1 MAETKINLNYQVDE
15 TQFDNK
21 VGTAVETGGASD
33 EVEASIDARF
43 NEGGPTGGH
52 THSGTIL
59 DGQKVTYANLDSIPG
74 TFAPS
79 AHNHP
84 FTEVTGDIVYT
95 QLDSI
100 ISAAAE
106 ASKIIQAND
115 ARLSDSRDPNAHNH
129 PFTDITGDIVYTQL
143 DNIISAGAD
152 ASKIIQANDARLS
165 DARTPTSHNNTYH
178 SATYITSAGVTY
190 DNLSN
195 NGDIGVLSNQV
206 AQGDHTHD
214 DRYYAQGTVDTLL
227 GGKANTVHAHTDGE
241 VQEAGL
247 ADDAS
252 FKNVQS
258 RPYSFSPF
266 GIGDW
271 QINENGAAY
280 TNPTGGDFGTGQ
292 YVVGLQLPH
301 DAMITEL
308 EIALYSEG
316 VHDLLIKLMATD
328 MVSGL
333 GSEMAQI
340 THTTSTTD
348 FDTINT
354 TDFATG
360 SDLIDRS
367 LYHYWLLIEES
378 STHDVDLIIAGII
391 ATCDV
396 TIPLP

>member
-1 MAETKINLNYQVDE
+1 MAETKINLNYQVNE

-21 VGTAVETGGASD
+21 VGTAVETGGAND
-33 EVEASIDARF
+33 GVEANIDARF
-43 NEGGPTGGH
+43 NEGGATGGH

-59 DGQKVTYANLDSIPG
+59 DGQKVSYADLTNVPG

-79 AHNHP
+79 SHNHP
-84 FTEVTGDIVYT
+84 FTDLIGDITYG
-95 QLDSI
+95 QLDSL
-100 ISAAAE
+100 ISGAAE

-115 ARLSDSRDPNAHNH
+115 ARLSDTRDPNSHGH
-129 PFTDITGDIVYTQL
+129 PFTDITGDITYGQL
-143 DNIISAGAD
+143 DSLISAGAD

-165 DARTPTSHNNTYH
+165 DARTPSSHNNTYH
-178 SATYITSAGVTY
+178 SETYITSAGVTY

-195 NGDIGVLSNQV
+195 NDDIGALSTQV

-214 DRYYAQGTVDTLL
+214 TRYYDQETVDTLL
-227 GGKANTVHAHTDGE
+227 GGKASTVHAHTDAE

-271 QINENGAAY
+271 KINENGAAY
-280 TNPTGGDFGTGQ
+280 TNPQGGDFGTGQ
-292 YVVGLQLPH
+292 YIVGLQLPH
-301 DAMITEL
+301 DATITKL

-328 MVSGL
+328 MTTGL
-333 GSEMAQI
+333 GSEVAQI

-354 TDFATG
+354 TDFVAG

-367 LYHYWLLIEES
+367 LYHYWLLIKES
-378 STHDVDLIIAGII
+378 STQDVDLIIAGII
-391 ATCDV
+391 VTCGV